1 MTAVGHRVTALG
13 RASGSGSGERD
24 EQETGIEGEGG
35 VDAERAFAAFHAR
48 WTIDNALGKDASSLP
63 RQEPRRAD
71 RTPTVIRPSP
81 YSRNP
86 GWMSVA
92 IRIDGSGRR
101 LWLRRNCRRARCGWG
116 AGPPYIRNSC

>member
-63 RQEPRRAD
+63 RQEPRRAGPHPD
-71 RTPTVIRPSP
+71 CHSTVALQSK
-81 YSRNP
+81 SGMDVSGNP
-86 GWMSVA
+86 
-92 IRIDGSGRR
+92 D
-101 LWLRRNCRRARCGWG
+101 
-116 AGPPYIRNSC
+116 